1 MSSLNITF
9 LEEYKHLDKLIKE
22 MFGTEKGVSDYIDI
36 ATTTYNL
43 QYNNDIKTLKH
54 LRYIRNRLTHDT
66 DTLNTQMCTQA
77 DIDWLEGFY
86 QKVYSVSDPLSLSL
100 KTKSITKNIVNI
112 NIQNKE
118 NVPVQDNKRTSP
130 IPVFLGV
137 ALAIVTVILIYFLFF

>member
-118 NVPVQDNKRTSP
+118 NAPVQDNKHTSP